1 MSGYPPP
8 TPEQIMWYRPGN
20 FEVTDSDEGVV
31 FQEGRRSLVLSN
43 LQPQQAGQYTCVV
56 VLSRSPNRHASTQ
69 IQLDIYGIVKHT
81 LECTDTHNTHTY
93 HSPSDLCNSSSRNSR
108 CSRMER
114 NHIKL
119 LCQWKSNF
127 FNHVG
132 ERRTNTA
139 ACRGSNLSSLCEWQY
154 S

>member
-1 MSGYPPP
+1 MTVQERVGVVQHSTAELKVYVSGYPPP

-69 IQLDIYGIVKHT
+69 IQMDIYGIV
-81 LECTDTHNTHTY
+81 NTH
-93 HSPSDLCNSSSRNSR
+93 
-108 CSRMER
+108 
-114 NHIKL
+114 
-119 LCQWKSNF
+119 
-127 FNHVG
+127 
-132 ERRTNTA
+132 
-139 ACRGSNLSSLCEWQY
+139 
-154 S
+154 